1 MADLNIAT
9 LSGDYAVISEA
20 AVEDFRGSLHGE
32 SLRPGDEGYDTAR
45 RIWNAM
51 IDKRPALIARC
62 SGTADVINSVNFAR
76 EHGLLISVRGGGH
89 NFPGNSVC
97 NDGLMIDLSRMTGVR
112 VDPAAKTVRAQGGT
126 KWGAFDHETQAFGLA
141 APGGTDLDTG
151 IAGLTLGGGI
161 GWLSGSYGLSCDNLI
176 SADVVTADG
185 RSLTASADK
194 NPDLFWALRGGG
206 GNFGVVTSLEYRL
219 HPVGP
224 MVLAGLLVYPF
235 DKVREFFALV
245 NELTANIPDEMN
257 IITFLTTLPDGGG
270 KACTILLCYHGA
282 IEEGERVIRPLREFG
297 PPLSDNVRPR
307 TYTEAQTL
315 ALAPQGRLNYLKSH
329 FMKQVSDDAVDITLD
344 YFDRVTSPLS
354 TIFFQYLGNATRRV
368 PAGKTAFGHRDA
380 LCEWGVNAV
389 FLDPG
394 ESEVHVRWARDFASA
409 FLPFSSGAYVNQ
421 VGTEAE
427 EGAEAIRAAFGDN
440 FQRLEALKQKYD
452 PVNLFSH
459 NQNIRPRILAPEG
472 SGAGIPRTD
481 ERRGAS
487 R

>member
-20 AVEDFRGSLHGE
+20 AVENFRGSLHGE
-32 SLRPGDEGYDTAR
+32 SLRPGDEGYDGVR

-51 IDKRPALIARC
+51 IDKRPAMIARC
-62 SGTADVINSVNFAR
+62 SGTADVINSVNFAK
-76 EHGLLISVRGGGH
+76 ENGLLISVRGGGH

-185 RSLTASADK
+185 QSLAASADE

-206 GNFGVVTSLEYRL
+206 GNFGIATSLEYRL

-224 MVLAGLLVYPF
+224 MVLAGFLVYPF

-245 NELTANIPDEMN
+245 GELTANMPDEMN
-257 IITFLTTLPDGGG
+257 LIAFLTTLPEGGG
-270 KACTILLCYHGA
+270 KACAILLCYHGP

-297 PPLSDNVRPR
+297 PPLSDGVRPM

-315 ALAPQGRLNYLKSH
+315 ALAPQGRQNYLKSH
-329 FMKQVSDDAVDITLD
+329 LMRQVSDDAVDIMLD

-354 TIFFQYLGNATRRV
+354 AVFFQYLGNAARRV
-368 PAGKTAFGHRDA
+368 PAGETAFGHRDA

-394 ESEVHVRWARDFASA
+394 ESEVHVRWARDFASDL
-409 FLPFSSGAYVNQ
+409 LPFSSGAYVNQ

-427 EGAEAIRAAFGDN
+427 EGAEAIQAAFGDN
-440 FQRLEALKQKYD
+440 FQRLAALKRKYD
-452 PVNLFSH
+452 PTNLFSH
-459 NQNIRPRILAPEG
+459 NQNIRPRV
-472 SGAGIPRTD
+472 
-481 ERRGAS
+481 
-487 R
+487 

>member
-1 MADLNIAT
+1 MTDLRMAT
-9 LSGDYAVISEA
+9 LSGGYAVISEA
-20 AVEDFRGSLHGE
+20 AVEDFRCSLHGG
-32 SLRPGDEGYDTAR
+32 SLLPGDAGYDDAR

-62 SGTADVINSVNFAR
+62 SGTADVISSVNFAR
-76 EHGLLISVRGGGH
+76 ENGLLISVRGGGH

-97 NDGLMIDLSRMTGVR
+97 NDGLMIDLSGMTGVR
-112 VDPAAKTVRAQGGT
+112 VDPANKTVRAQGGV

-161 GWLSGSYGLSCDNLI
+161 GWLSGSHGLSCDNLV

-185 RSLTASADK
+185 QSLAASADE

-224 MVLAGLLVYPF
+224 KVLAGPLVYPYE
-235 DKVREFFALV
+235 KVREFFDLV
-245 NELTANIPDEMN
+245 GGLTADMPDELN
-257 IITFLTTLPDGGG
+257 LLAFLTTLPDGGP
-270 KACTILLCYHGA
+270 KACSVLLCYHGS

-297 PPLSDNVRPR
+297 PPLVDDVRPM

-315 ALAPQGRLNYLKSH
+315 ALAPQGRQNYLKSH
-329 FMKQVSDDAVDITLD
+329 FMKDVSDDAVEIMLD

-354 TIFFQYLGNATRRV
+354 GVFFQYLGNAARRV
-368 PAGKTAFGHRDA
+368 PVGETAFGHRNA

-389 FLDPG
+389 FMDPG
-394 ESEVHVRWARDFASA
+394 ESEIHVRWARDFASDL
-409 FLPFSSGAYVNQ
+409 LPFSSGAYVNQ

-427 EGAEAIRAAFGDN
+427 EGAEAIQAAFGDN
-440 FQRLEALKQKYD
+440 FQRLAALKQKYD
-452 PVNLFSH
+452 PANLFSH
-459 NQNIRPRILAPEG
+459 NQNIRPRI
-472 SGAGIPRTD
+472 
-481 ERRGAS
+481 
-487 R
+487 